1 MIRRYCLHFL
11 ALCVFSVRAQS
22 HCLLFDGQ
30 DDQVTMANGVLNS
43 IATGPFTVEAWV
55 RGVEA
60 DQVSHPRILSNRDE
74 IDNGFMFGFHGLWG
88 GSSHKMLCMQLDGL
102 NYILIDNGSYNA
114 SLLDGTCHHVA
125 VSKGA
130 DSLRFYVDGELIGS
144 KVLQGS
150 PSAATTA
157 PSMIIG
163 NDVPDPQPFNGN
175 ISQVRLWDHV
185 RSQVEIIADKDYSIP
200 GTTAGLVGYW
210 ELGEGSG
217 QNTMDGTGG
226 TDGLLGTSGS
236 EEFTD
241 PAWTNDGCPILG
253 SERCLVFDGEDDQ
266 VTMSS
271 SAVNAIGTGDFT
283 VEAEISAVEAEQV
296 QHPRILSNRDMID
309 NGFMFGFHGI
319 WGGSNHK
326 MLCMQLDG
334 MNYILINNGSYNG
347 SLLNGACHHVA
358 VTKSADSLRFYAD
371 GLHIGSKVLQ
381 GDPSTTTTAAT
392 MLIGNDA
399 PDPQPFQGHIAQLR
413 VWNEARSQAQLQADM
428 GLSLPGTTPGLVGY
442 WELNDA
448 SGQVVVDKTTTA
460 DGQLGTALDPESED
474 PSWVDDCCDLQQT
487 TGLVEASGPLLLTL
501 QPNPVIDILTINHV
515 ARSGAARIIVTDALG
530 RMILETIAGTGRRIT
545 LLLGCLA
552 PGSYSLTLFDGA
564 DLRTARFLKL

>member
-60 DQVSHPRILSNRDE
+60 DQVNHPRILSNRDM

-241 PAWTNDGCPILG
+241 PAWTNDGC
-253 SERCLVFDGEDDQ
+253 
-266 VTMSS
+266 
-271 SAVNAIGTGDFT
+271 
-283 VEAEISAVEAEQV
+283 
-296 QHPRILSNRDMID
+296 
-309 NGFMFGFHGI
+309 
-319 WGGSNHK
+319 
-326 MLCMQLDG
+326 
-334 MNYILINNGSYNG
+334 
-347 SLLNGACHHVA
+347 
-358 VTKSADSLRFYAD
+358 
-371 GLHIGSKVLQ
+371 
-381 GDPSTTTTAAT
+381 
-392 MLIGNDA
+392 
-399 PDPQPFQGHIAQLR
+399 
-413 VWNEARSQAQLQADM
+413 
-428 GLSLPGTTPGLVGY
+428 
-442 WELNDA
+442 
-448 SGQVVVDKTTTA
+448 
-460 DGQLGTALDPESED
+460 
-474 PSWVDDCCDLQQT
+474 
-487 TGLVEASGPLLLTL
+487 
-501 QPNPVIDILTINHV
+501 
-515 ARSGAARIIVTDALG
+515 
-530 RMILETIAGTGRRIT
+530 
-545 LLLGCLA
+545 
-552 PGSYSLTLFDGA
+552 
-564 DLRTARFLKL
+564 